1 MEVLDK
7 GKKKNLLTNRD
18 VFELLTDIQEGR
30 NGFEKPLPSQ
40 HNLSNVVYTTLAYLK
55 DTPCRHQ
62 SQDINRRFCE
72 AAKGFGLTKAE
83 KLQLLNLRPTTDA
96 EIQVT
101 VEECEARL
109 NVEQVND
116 LLQVIADVLPTEPSS
131 PGEDGAAEDDQ
142 DEEVDDDEEAL
153 NVQGTS

>member
-18 VFELLTDIQEGR
+18 VFELLSDIQEGR
-30 NGFEKPLPSQ
+30 DGFEKPLPSQ

-62 SQDINRRFCE
+62 SQDINRRFCD
-72 AAKGFGLTKAE
+72 AVKGFGLTKAE

-116 LLQVIADVLPTEPSS
+116 LLQVIADVLPTEPS
-131 PGEDGAAEDDQ
+131 PGDDGTPDDDQ
-142 DEEVDDDEEAL
+142 EEEEEDEEEL

>member
-18 VFELLTDIQEGR
+18 VFELLSDIQEGR
-30 NGFEKPLPSQ
+30 NGYEKPLPSQ

-72 AAKGFGLTKAE
+72 AVKGFGLTKAE

-116 LLQVIADVLPTEPSS
+116 LLQIVADVLAEPS
-131 PGEDGAAEDDQ
+131 PGDDGAAEDDQ
-142 DEEVDDDEEAL
+142 EEEEDEEL
-153 NVQGTS
+153 SVQGTS